1 MESWKQVAYSWIPAF
16 SAPLFAQT
24 VGSLDLDCFKRSG
37 HYLRCT
43 NKGAVKKQR
52 PNYST
57 GKKRKKKNTLVSRSL
72 I

>member
-1 MESWKQVAYSWIPAF
+1 MESWKQATYGGIAVF

-24 VGSLDLDCFKRSG
+24 VVSLDLDCFKGSG

-43 NKGAVKKQR
+43 YEGATKNKGQITVQEKEK
-52 PNYST
+52 
-57 GKKRKKKNTLVSRSL
+57 GWVSESL